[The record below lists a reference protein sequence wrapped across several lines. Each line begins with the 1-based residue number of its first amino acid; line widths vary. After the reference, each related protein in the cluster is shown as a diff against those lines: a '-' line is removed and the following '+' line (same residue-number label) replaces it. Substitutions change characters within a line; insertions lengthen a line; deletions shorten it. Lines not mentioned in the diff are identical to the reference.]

1 LHSPVVGQRAS
12 GKKALIAGA
21 ASGIGRA
28 TALLL
33 AQNGATITCADLDEA
48 GATATV
54 ATAMKKGG
62 TANALSLDVTSET
75 SWEAATEDVLRRYS
89 RLDVLINC
97 AGVSFASP
105 VTETKLED
113 WRRIMAVNVEGVF
126 LGTKHA
132 IIAMRRQAKGGSII
146 NVSSASGIKA
156 SAGASLY
163 SASKAAVGMFTKAIA
178 KECVERNDSIRVN
191 CVCPSGVKT
200 PMWRSMP
207 FFRELV
213 TKSGSEEA
221 AFHAM
226 AETLL
231 ERRFAEP
238 EEIAEAI
245 LYLASDESRFVTGTE
260 LVIDGGYTL

>member
-1 LHSPVVGQRAS
+1 
-12 GKKALIAGA
+12 LIAGA

-28 TALLL
+28 AALLL
-33 AQNGATITCADLDEA
+33 AQHGAVVSCADLDA
-48 GATATV
+48 VGAAATAE
-54 ATAMKKGG
+54 TAAKEGG
-62 TANALSLDVTSET
+62 LANALHLDVTSEPG
-75 SWEAATEDVLRRYS
+75 WEAAIEDILRRHAH
-89 RLDVLINC
+89 LDVLVNC

-105 VTETKLED
+105 VTETKIED

-132 IIAMRRQAKGGSII
+132 IMAMRRGGKGGSII
-146 NVSSASGIKA
+146 HVSSASGIKA

-191 CVCPSGVKT
+191 CVSPSGVKT
-200 PMWRSMP
+200 PMWRSMS
-207 FFRELV
+207 FFQELV
-213 TKSGSEEA
+213 HKSGSEEA
-221 AFHAM
+221 AFHTM
-226 AETLL
+226 AEKLL
-231 ERRFAEP
+231 ERRFADP
-238 EEIAEAI
+238 EEIAAAI